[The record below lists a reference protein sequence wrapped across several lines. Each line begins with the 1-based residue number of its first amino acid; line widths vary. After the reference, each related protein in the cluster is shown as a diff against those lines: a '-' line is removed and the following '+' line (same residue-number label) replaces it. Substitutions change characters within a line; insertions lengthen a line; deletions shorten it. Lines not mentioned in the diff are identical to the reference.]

1 MADKKN
7 LVIKVKYPAGAK
19 QSADY
24 VPAAQTITEWNIP
37 RLAAAAVVLAVL
49 GVGLVKTLSSSD
61 EAVQASVPS
70 VAAVSEPVAPASSSV
85 PAQPVV
91 RQLPAAQ
98 TATAVS
104 TPVVASQSIVQPPP
118 APVAKPVTAPESLPS
133 PANSQPLTQA
143 ETPVVSPAATGMA
156 VGNVSRAL
164 LTHTIKKREPMTEI
178 PRIISVGKHK
188 PVLVH
193 YFTEVEG
200 LAGHDIYHE
209 WLLDGKVVTRYKLD
223 VAGDPWRTFSRMSI
237 TAKKGKGVW
246 MVRLLDDNQR
256 LLNQQTFK
264 VNSR

>member
-49 GVGLVKTLSSSD
+49 GVGLVKMLSSSD

-70 VAAVSEPVAPASSSV
+70 VAAVSEPVAPAPSDV

-91 RQLPAAQ
+91 QQLPATQ

-104 TPVVASQSIVQPPP
+104 TPV
-118 APVAKPVTAPESLPS
+118 PVAKPVAAPESLPG

-143 ETPVVSPAATGMA
+143 ETPVVSPAATGMP

-246 MVRLLDDNQR
+246 MVRLLDDSQR